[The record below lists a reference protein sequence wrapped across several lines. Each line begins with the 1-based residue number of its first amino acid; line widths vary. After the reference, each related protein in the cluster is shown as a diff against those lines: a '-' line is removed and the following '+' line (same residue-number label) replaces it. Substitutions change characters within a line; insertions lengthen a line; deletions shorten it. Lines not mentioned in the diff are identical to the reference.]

1 MDCPEADFALG
12 RPERFVRNW
21 PSSGNTPAPRVT
33 ASPSENGT
41 APDTSLDWNKRPG
54 QLVSAVVCPIDER
67 FDCRFGGSAREEGQ
81 VAGTLDGEMST
92 PSA

>member
-1 MDCPEADFALG
+1 
-12 RPERFVRNW
+12 
-21 PSSGNTPAPRVT
+21 
-33 ASPSENGT
+33 
-41 APDTSLDWNKRPG
+41 
-54 QLVSAVVCPIDER
+54 VCPIDER